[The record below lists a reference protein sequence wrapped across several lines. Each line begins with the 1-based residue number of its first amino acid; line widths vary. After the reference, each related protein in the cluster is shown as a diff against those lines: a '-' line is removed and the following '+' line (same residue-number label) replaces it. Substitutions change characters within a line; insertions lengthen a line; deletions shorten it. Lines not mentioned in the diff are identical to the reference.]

1 MRRED
6 LLNYA
11 PMPEKAYDSLM
22 VAARNVKEEEAMK
35 KKVSVGLVFAI
46 IMILLAG
53 IAFAIAHFTEYAG
66 KIADME
72 AEKGYY
78 DTWEVDD
85 RAALVKMLV
94 ESGVLP
100 EDERVKTLLSGT
112 LDNAAASAL
121 ATEIIVDWGPARED
135 AITLMSVLESV
146 WGRYPNEWSPE
157 NLVWYMETME
167 AKGQKQETRFYI
179 PEGGVMSKEQ
189 AIAFA
194 IEYIKPLVDY
204 PQEVWDGY
212 TVSATY
218 ESMYHADNDD
228 PYWYVSFQPPTRWT
242 TRTYIPAV
250 VIDPR
255 TGEIYSDEIYLTPE
269 QALAERQAEIDS
281 ADPTRFMRFMTHE
294 ERAEVY
300 KDNYY
305 VGCYTV
311 PDPSCISEEEAL
323 AIAKKA
329 FMEERG
335 YTEEQLAGLT
345 PYAFFTGDSGGG
357 RPAWAV
363 KYYDETVK
371 LPDQYVVLS
380 VDMFAD
386 TGEIYVWYPWEY

>member
-11 PMPEKAYDSLM
+11 PMPEKAYESLM
-22 VAARNVKEEEAMK
+22 AAARNVKEEEQMK
-35 KKVSVGLVFAI
+35 RKLSVGLVFAVVL
-46 IMILLAG
+46 ILLAG
-53 IAFAIAHFTEYAG
+53 IAFAIARFTETAG

-78 DTWEVDD
+78 DTWSVED
-85 RAALVKMLV
+85 RVALVGMLA

-100 EDERVKTLLSGT
+100 EDDRVKTLLSGT
-112 LDNAAASAL
+112 LDDAAASAL
-121 ATEIIVDWGPARED
+121 AAEIIVDWGPARED
-135 AITLMSVLESV
+135 AITLMSILESV

-157 NLVWYMETME
+157 NLVWYMNTME
-167 AKGQKQETRFYI
+167 AHGEKQDTRFYI
-179 PEGGVMSKEQ
+179 PEGDVMSKEQ

-194 IEYIKPLVDY
+194 IEYVKPLVDY

-218 ESMYHADNDD
+218 ESMYYADNDD
-228 PYWYVSFQPPTRWT
+228 PYWTVSFQPPTRWT
-242 TRTYIPAV
+242 TRTYIPSV
-250 VIDPR
+250 TIDPR
-255 TGEIYSDEIYLTPE
+255 TGEIYSDEYTDTPE
-269 QALAERQAEIDS
+269 QALAERNWEIDS
-281 ADPTRFMRFMTHE
+281 ADSTRFMRFMTHE

-300 KDNYY
+300 KDELYGY
-305 VGCYTV
+305 GI

-329 FMEERG
+329 FMEERA

-345 PYAFFTGDSGGG
+345 SYAFFMADSGGG
-357 RPAWAV
+357 RPTWDV
-363 KYYDETVK
+363 RYYDETVR

-380 VDMFAD
+380 VTMFAD
-386 TGEIYVWYPWEY
+386 TGKIITWYPWEY